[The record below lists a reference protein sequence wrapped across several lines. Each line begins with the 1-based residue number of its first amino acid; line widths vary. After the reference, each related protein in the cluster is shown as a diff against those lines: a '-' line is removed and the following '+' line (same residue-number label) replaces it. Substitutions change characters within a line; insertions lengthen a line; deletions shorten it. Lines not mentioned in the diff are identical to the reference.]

1 MHDRRRDTTV
11 QFLNG
16 KTVTVTTP
24 YMLPK
29 KAGKRRGF
37 RRRRGRRGKGGV
49 GSFPVLMMLGVIA
62 GATPAL
68 CERVAL
74 GIVDNTFNEAEVA
87 LRREG
92 VPISAKR
99 LRTISMKFSQTALA
113 ERSKRLEAFKQGKLR
128 NATHILKGKRVAV
141 TIDGGRIRI
150 RSSIGKRGKRFHTDW
165 REPKVFTIY
174 ELDEAGKKKRR
185 GVVRC
190 DGTIDGPEPMIE
202 LLAVELAMLGAAEAD
217 KVAVIA
223 DGAPWIWNHL
233 DNLFARAGIDAS
245 KVTEIL
251 DFYHAAEHL
260 KVISELLYNT
270 QSQQTRWFNHMR
282 TLLKT
287 RAPAV
292 FMEELTKAVVGK
304 KGTDLKREL
313 NYFATNRNRI
323 NYRSFKAGKLPIGS
337 GVIES
342 TIRRVVNLRLKGAGM
357 FWIKENAEG
366 LLHLRCQL
374 KAGTWNEFFCNMLE
388 LLATTEYI

>member
-1 MHDRRRDTTV
+1 MHDRSRETTV

-16 KTVTVTTP
+16 KTVTVSTP

-29 KAGKRRGF
+29 KKGKRRG
-37 RRRRGRRGKGGV
+37 RGRQRGRRGKGGV
-49 GSFPVLMMLGVIA
+49 GVFPVLIILGVIA

-68 CERVAL
+68 CERATL
-74 GIVDNTFNEAEVA
+74 GIVNNTFNEAEDA

-99 LRTISMKFSQTALA
+99 LRTISMKFSQAALA
-113 ERSKRLEAFKQGKLR
+113 ERSKRLEAFKRGEIR
-128 NATHILKGKRVAV
+128 NTTSVLKGKRVAV
-141 TIDGGRIRI
+141 TIDGGRLRI

-174 ELDEAGKKKRR
+174 ELDEHGRKKRR
-185 GVVRC
+185 GIVRC

-202 LLAVELAMLGAAEAD
+202 LLAVELAVLGAAEAD
-217 KVAVIA
+217 KVVVIA

-233 DNLFARAGIDAS
+233 DTLFALAGIDPS
-245 KVTEIL
+245 RVTKIL

-260 KVISELLYNT
+260 KTIAEHLYK
-270 QSQQTRWFNHMR
+270 SQIPQTRWFNKMR

-292 FMEELTKAVVGK
+292 FMEELTQSIGGK
-304 KGTDLKREL
+304 KGADLKREL
-313 NYFATNRNRI
+313 NYFETNQSRI

-357 FWIKENAEG
+357 FWIKDNAEG

-374 KAGTWNEFFCNMLE
+374 KAGTWDEFFCRTLE
-388 LLATTEYI
+388 SLATAE